1 MLNEAM
7 ICPQC
12 GTKIDLQES
21 GGLCLACLL
30 NDALMG
36 SVDEGAIGQLGGHEL
51 LELLACGGMGI
62 VYRARKTDSD
72 EEVALKAL
80 PRAGLLSEE
89 AKQRFHTEAEA
100 MSRLAHPTI
109 LPVKELGEEDG
120 TPWFTMRLAT
130 GGSLAQRLNAY
141 SGKWR
146 EIAELVASI
155 AEAVQFAHERGVLH
169 RDLKPGNILFDE
181 GGRPMVSDFG
191 LAKLLDQEMDLT
203 RTIALM
209 GTPNYMAPELTRG
222 GKGSATTASD
232 VWSLGIM
239 LYELLAGQPPFHG
252 DNLATVLR
260 QLNEEE
266 APSLPREV
274 PHDLSLIAGKAL
286 QKQPGRRYA
295 SAHDLAADLR
305 LWLAG
310 EAITARSQ
318 PVAERCW
325 RWLRRHP
332 FWAAAALLFLGGI
345 VMLVLN
351 ERRLSHRNVE
361 LSRRLSDALVE
372 QVRGRLQGED
382 LFTRHDEWM
391 TQLLKA
397 AALAPSIHVRDT
409 TASVLSMPRVV
420 QVERHRYR
428 DLMPRGEAIAVS
440 GDLKLRLTH
449 RRVSSKSKDRVIEL
463 TALDAPVDDAPAVW
477 RRHFPAHSAIFV
489 DMNEDASRV
498 VFTNGRISEL
508 WDTSGDQKIGEIDAD
523 SPTFPT
529 LGKLWLVDLHLTQP
543 LLAWI
548 DREGALWA
556 WRYPSGDRIRLG
568 EPAKPVH
575 GLVWSPKG
583 DQIAT
588 SNPGGVELWQA
599 VAPADP
605 TSIAWAGASNALSW
619 SPQGLVVGHFK
630 LPEAAVIRRRQV
642 ACVLRTGEARL
653 TRIDTFPGTWHAL
666 AVSADD
672 KGWLWDMRDGRPL
685 VRFSAGQVML
695 KAGTDGSR
703 FVGSRVNNMMSLYE
717 IPHEPVFREFHYSN
731 EISEGAVSSI
741 IRVSPDGRTVITVRK
756 NGLLLWDR
764 QQGRVV
770 AEWPLEGSGKTSVV
784 ISPDG
789 RFIFASMAKGPGLYR
804 RSMIWKADVLELGQP
819 ELVPGTAGQF
829 VWQIDRTG
837 TRYLL
842 EDSIGQSIWEGT
854 DEGPVKEVSRLT
866 DGQHQRR
873 LSPSFTYGYAE
884 SVTYRELPLYAGLSD
899 DVLKLVSPMGEWAG
913 RALFSPDER
922 WMLAHTRSYYRLFSV
937 GDWREHLKIEY
948 SVSGKSYGI
957 RAFSP
962 DARFAVI
969 EQSSDLF
976 GLITIPEGLRKV
988 DLHAPEAGDIIGI
1001 AMADNHHL
1009 LLLNRHHRLFEWD
1022 LDALRSELVKMG
1034 LGW

>member
-1 MLNEAM
+1 MPNDAL

-12 GTKIDLQES
+12 GTEIDPQES
-21 GGLCLACLL
+21 GGLCVACLL
-30 NDALMG
+30 NEALMG
-36 SVDEGAIGQLGGHEL
+36 GADEGVIGRLGGHEL
-51 LELLACGGMGI
+51 LELLARGGMGI
-62 VYRARKTDSD
+62 VYRARKAGSD

-80 PRAGLLSEE
+80 PGAGLLSED
-89 AKQRFHTEAEA
+89 ARQRFHIEAQA
-100 MSRLAHPTI
+100 MARLTHPTI

-120 TPWFTMRLAT
+120 TPWFTMKLAT
-130 GGSLAQRLNAY
+130 GGTLAQRLKDY

-146 EIAELVASI
+146 ETAELIANI

-181 GGRPMVSDFG
+181 SGRPLVSDFG
-191 LAKLLDQEMDLT
+191 LAKLLDEEMDLT

-209 GTPNYMAPELTRG
+209 GTPNYLAPELTRG
-222 GKGSATTASD
+222 GKGAATTACD
-232 VWSLGIM
+232 VWSLGVM
-239 LYELLAGQPPFHG
+239 LYELLAGHPPFRG

-266 APSLPREV
+266 VPSLPREV
-274 PHDLSLIAGKAL
+274 PRDLAIIAGKAL

-345 VMLVLN
+345 AMLVLN
-351 ERRLSHRNVE
+351 ERRLSHRNSE
-361 LSRRLSDALVE
+361 LSQGLSDALVE
-372 QVRGRLQGED
+372 QVRGRLQSED

-391 TQLLKA
+391 TLLQKA
-397 AALAPSIHVRDT
+397 AALAPSVRVRNM
-409 TASVLSMPRVV
+409 TASVLAMPRVV

-428 DLMPRGEAIAVS
+428 DLMSRGEAMAVS
-440 GDLKLRLTH
+440 GDLRLRLTH
-449 RRVSSKSKDRVIEL
+449 RRVSSKGKERVIEL
-463 TALDAPVDDAPAVW
+463 TTLDAPVDDAPAVW
-477 RRHFPAHSAIFV
+477 RRHFPADSAIFV

-498 VFTNGRISEL
+498 AFTNGRVSEL
-508 WDTSGDQKIGEIDAD
+508 WDTRGDQKIGQIEPDA
-523 SPTFPT
+523 PTLPI
-529 LGKLWLVDLHLTQP
+529 LGKLWLVDLHPTQP

-568 EPAKPVH
+568 VPAKPVH
-575 GLVWSPKG
+575 GLVWSPQG

-588 SNPGGVELWQA
+588 SNPDGVQLWQA
-599 VAPADP
+599 AAAADP

-619 SPQGLVVGHFK
+619 SPQGLVVGHIQ
-630 LPEAAVIRRRQV
+630 LPEAAVVRRQQV
-642 ACVLRTGEARL
+642 TCVLRTGEARF

-666 AVSADD
+666 AVSEDD
-672 KGWLWDMRDGRPL
+672 KGWLWDLRNGKSL
-685 VRFSAGQVML
+685 IRFSAGQIML
-695 KAGTDGSR
+695 KAGTDGHH
-703 FVGSRVNNMMSLYE
+703 FVGSRENNMMSLYE
-717 IPHEPVFREFHYSN
+717 IPREPVFREFHYPN
-731 EISEGAVSSI
+731 DIPEGAVSSI
-741 IRVSPDGRTVITVRK
+741 IRISPDGRTVITVRK

-770 AEWPLEGSGKTSVV
+770 AEWPLGGSAKVSVV

-804 RSMIWKADVLELGQP
+804 RSLEWKGEALELGQP
-819 ELVPGTAGQF
+819 ELVPGTPGQM

-842 EDSIGQSIWEGT
+842 ANDRGLSIWEGT
-854 DEGPVKEVSRLT
+854 TEGPVKEVSRLSA
-866 DGQHQRR
+866 GRPARR
-873 LSPSFTYGYAE
+873 LSPSFTYGFAE

-899 DVLKLVSPMGEWAG
+899 DVLKRVSPSGEWAG

-937 GDWREHLKIEY
+937 GDWRERLEIEY

-962 DARFAVI
+962 DARFAAI

-988 DLHAPEAGDIIGI
+988 DLHAPEAGDIIGL